1 MKGVTKCLVMMNKQ
15 VSMPELQKIMQA
27 FVTENEKSELQQEI
41 MDDTID
47 DAMAEEGSE
56 DAENAI
62 YNQGEHFFASP
73 VSCFM
78 RM

>member
-1 MKGVTKCLVMMNKQ
+1 MMNKQ

-62 YNQGEHFFASP
+62 YNQGTHFSA
-73 VSCFM
+73 CM
-78 RM
+78 

>member
-1 MKGVTKCLVMMNKQ
+1 
-15 VSMPELQKIMQA
+15 MPELQKIMQA

-62 YNQGEHFFASP
+62 YNQGTHFSA
-73 VSCFM
+73 CM
-78 RM
+78 